1 MKVYHLHRQHT
12 LPIVLAEAWN
22 FFSSP
27 HNLVKITPKE
37 MGFKV
42 LSTGGVKMYAGQI
55 IQYDVQIFPLVT
67 VRWVTEITHVQEPS
81 YFVDEQRFGPYAFW
95 HHQHRF
101 TEVNGGVEMTD
112 DVHYAIP
119 FGLVGRLANSLF
131 VEKKLQSIFDYRTK
145 IVASQFSAV

>member
-12 LPIVLAEAWN
+12 LPIALTEAWD

-27 HNLVKITPKE
+27 HNLAKITPKE

-42 LSTGGVKMYAGQI
+42 LSTSREKMYPGQI
-55 IQYDVQIFPLVT
+55 IQYTVQIFPLVA

-101 TEVNGGVEMTD
+101 AEVNGGVEMTD

-131 VEKKLQSIFDYRTK
+131 VENKLQSIFDYRTK